1 MRILATTV
9 ILAFFAA
16 AAFAGI
22 EQRHEPGAVCA
33 TIWMPVCGAKGGE
46 KRSFANAC
54 SARSAGWMISGQ
66 GTCDGGSGRRIGL
79 CTGEECRDPKAAIA
93 PAPVR

>member
-22 EQRHEPGAVCA
+22 EQRHESGAMCA
-33 TIWMPVCGAKGGE
+33 TIWMPVCAAKGDE
-46 KRSFANAC
+46 TRTFANAC
-54 SARSAGWMISGQ
+54 TAQSAGWTISGQ
-66 GTCDGGSGRRIGL
+66 GTCDGGTGRRIGL
-79 CTGEECRDPKAAIA
+79 CFGEECREPTAAFA
-93 PAPVR
+93 PAPIR